1 MSHPHT
7 IFRQP
12 ADEKRE
18 WQAEARKR
26 KVSLAQLIRQAVRK
40 ELGNG
45 R

>member
-12 ADEKRE
+12 PEEKRE
-18 WQAEARKR
+18 WQEAARKR

-40 ELGNG
+40 EIGDG
-45 R
+45 

>member
-26 KVSLAQLIRQAVRK
+26 KISLAQLIRQAVRK
-40 ELGNG
+40 EIAE
-45 R
+45 